1 MDPDHPIIEHPCRY
15 SVVGFCFHR
24 TLDDTQE
31 SLIDLTLQR
40 EQTVRRLRFLS
51 PQAISIGEGFPHGQG
66 LFIADIRRRGLEG
79 LTVDGGPLG
88 TRPLAVLSAV
98 LEMPY
103 YQCST
108 TIPFRSQIHSLAGVS
123 LVAAPA
129 VV

>member
-31 SLIDLTLQR
+31 SFIDLTLQR

-79 LTVDGGPLG
+79 LTVEVGDFESSGGAIQF
-88 TRPLAVLSAV
+88 LARAVVDLDAQTELSA
-98 LEMPY
+98 
-103 YQCST
+103 S
-108 TIPFRSQIHSLAGVS
+108 
-123 LVAAPA
+123 
-129 VV
+129 